1 MYKELFIYNWLDLNS
16 ILYTFNNNPLILNLN
31 NFFYSSDYTSI
42 YNYISTNFFLLKG
55 VIFHNFLDVPF
66 FFWFGSFFLLTIGI
80 SFLFISYLGLYGV
93 FFLNLISLGLFWLS
107 LLPYIKPIMIDQIV
121 YNIFVGKWFY
131 LNYNTKVNFNFLIDP
146 VSFSFILLTTTIG
159 FFVYIYA
166 FSYFRYEPLVD
177 RFLLFLCSFIIS
189 MIFLVSSGNLIMMF
203 LGWELIGLTSFF
215 LINFW
220 VTRVGT
226 LKAAFKA
233 FSFNKISDFFM
244 LMFII
249 VIYNFLYDFDI
260 QSINNQIHLYYNFK
274 INLLNVNINL
284 IELLSFIIL
293 SAAFI
298 KSAQLGP
305 HVWLPD
311 SMEAPVPASSLIH
324 SATLVSA
331 GIFLILRFYPIFE
344 YSYYAFIILP
354 VIGSLTA
361 AYGGLIA
368 AFQSD
373 IKRILAYSTISH
385 CGFLMLLCSF
395 NLNEFVVLYLY
406 VHGFFKASVFMCV
419 GNVIRISKNYQDFRR
434 MGMFYKYLPFE
445 CFCAFVCLFNLAGL
459 PFSLGF
465 FIKHLL
471 FLGNNNNII
480 LYYFV
485 IFNVLIGAVAGL
497 FYSHRLFYYVFFDF
511 KKGKKAVYKYI
522 NRNSLYSVYYSNT
535 SLASNCAI
543 LSLVFVSYI
552 ISFYLLINLC
562 NINSNFSDYS
572 NNLNYSNYF
581 NLFNV
586 YNGFLFNLS
595 YLNWIVILLIV
606 GFLFI
611 SWRNLFNSYL
621 ILDNFNHII
630 LFFIFFLINYQYF
643 F

>member
-1 MYKELFIYNWLDLNS
+1 MYKEFFIYNWFDYNTILFSWNNINAFSGYHFFNKHLLLDLS
-16 ILYTFNNNPLILNLN
+16 FFANNYN
-31 NFFYSSDYTSI
+31 NI
-42 YNYISTNFFLLKG
+42 
-55 VIFHNFLDVPF
+55 PF
-66 FFWFGSFFLLTIGI
+66 FFWFGSFFLLTII
-80 SFLFISYLGLYGV
+80 FSFLFISYLGLYGV
-93 FFLNLISLGLFWLS
+93 FFLNLVSLFLFWIS
-107 LLPYIKPIMIDQIV
+107 LLPYIKFIMIDQVV
-121 YNIFVGKWFY
+121 YNIFLGKWFY

-260 QSINNQIHLYYNFK
+260 QSINNQIHLYYNYK
-274 INLLNVNINL
+274 VNLLNININL

-354 VIGSLTA
+354 VMGSLTA

-385 CGFLMLLCSF
+385 CGFLMLLCSY
-395 NLNEFVVLYLY
+395 NINEFVVLYLY

-434 MGMFYKYLPFE
+434 MGSYYKYLPFE
-445 CFCAFVCLFNLAGL
+445 CFCSFICLLNLAGL
-459 PFSLGF
+459 PFTLGF

-471 FLGNNNNII
+471 FLGNVNSAF
-480 LYYFV
+480 LYYFI
-485 IFNVLIGAVAGL
+485 IFNVLVGAVAGL
-497 FYSHRLFYYVFFDF
+497 FYSHRLFYFVFFDF
-511 KKGKKAVYKYI
+511 KKAKKAVYKYI
-522 NRNSLYSVYYSNT
+522 NRNNLHSHYYSNT
-535 SLASNCAI
+535 SLASNCSI
-543 LSLVFVSYI
+543 LSLVFVSYC
-552 ISFYLLINLC
+552 ISFYLLINLSS
-562 NINSNFSDYS
+562 INNYFSDYS
-572 NNLNYSNYF
+572 NSLNYSNYY
-581 NLFNV
+581 NLYNL

-606 GFLFI
+606 GFLYI
-611 SWRNLFNSYL
+611 SWRSLFNSY
-621 ILDNFNHII
+621 ILLYNFNHSI
-630 LFFIFFLINYQYF
+630 LFSIFFLINYQYF